1 MGTIGAAQV
10 GATGSPSP
18 DPAPCPG
25 GGAKPWARPVPP
37 HAAVLEGTWSPS
49 SFGLCCEE
57 PTMVPREMALAAMGV
72 TREHGVALALA
83 RGHGGSESH
92 VQPVALV

>member
-1 MGTIGAAQV
+1 
-10 GATGSPSP
+10 
-18 DPAPCPG
+18 
-25 GGAKPWARPVPP
+25 
-37 HAAVLEGTWSPS
+37 
-49 SFGLCCEE
+49 
-57 PTMVPREMALAAMGV
+57 MVPREMALAAMGV